1 MIADENGNIL
11 CDNKF
16 EYIWFAP
23 FDENSYIGTAGNGV
37 DDRVEY
43 LPVFDENGEPMPDGM
58 WFIDKEG
65 NIISE
70 RFEHIVLV
78 FSKDKKV
85 PWGVWE
91 EMYCAKTAK
100 VTFSDGTTEIID
112 ISEYAKYY

>member
-1 MIADENGNIL
+1 M
-11 CDNKF
+11 
-16 EYIWFAP
+16 P

-65 NIISE
+65 NILSE
-70 RFEHIVLV
+70 RFEKIEVI
-78 FSKDKKV
+78 FKKDKKV
-85 PWGVWE
+85 PWAVRE
-91 EMYCAKTAK
+91 EMYCVKTAE

-112 ISEYAKYY
+112 ISEYARNY